1 MFALRDGVTP
11 VRIEVIAEDDCG
23 NAQVR
28 SYAEYRLFA
37 ALARHTRQV
46 RSARVTL
53 LRDEHNGTCDIVCA
67 ITVGLTSEGTV
78 RTHASA
84 AHAYAAINCA
94 VDRIG
99 DLLRDRAGESI

>member
-1 MFALRDGVTP
+1 M
-11 VRIEVIAEDDCG
+11 RIEVIAEDDCG
-23 NAQVR
+23 TAQAR

-37 ALARHTRQV
+37 ALTRHTRYV

-53 LRDEHNGTCDIVCA
+53 RRDEHNGTCAVVCA
-67 ITVGLTSEGTV
+67 VTVGLTSEGSV
-78 RTHASA
+78 RTNASA

-99 DLLRDRAGESI
+99 DLLRDRAGESS